1 MNAQSEFNKKH
12 DLQIPKVGFIKCDH
26 LEKVEDI
33 QEYLQ
38 ELSDNGNLKLFP
50 CPISSYSKHECIEEV
65 SNGMHC
71 WNIAHVNC
79 IMIKFRDSAK
89 ERIVLSEEFL
99 LSLED
104 IKKLHLN
111 KKNPIVLFDVIENTN
126 GCIYTKQRNNFL
138 SKLIQ
143 CGSEAVVTNICA
155 LPRKLV
161 NKFYCELH
169 KNLSKSLSIHDAL
182 LLARQSLLDKNPYAY
197 LFWLYGNTSF
207 PQRNKPLYDTKNEHN
222 TSINTINV
230 YGTAYLADNIN
241 NMHK

>member
-1 MNAQSEFNKKH
+1 MDAKSEIRTKYYQ
-12 DLQIPKVGFIKCDH
+12 QIPNIGFIKCDH
-26 LEKVEDI
+26 LEDVDEIKDFLYDLANVRDLNFQPCQI
-33 QEYLQ
+33 NGCSKQER
-38 ELSDNGNLKLFP
+38 
-50 CPISSYSKHECIEEV
+50 IEEV
-65 SNGMHC
+65 SSCMND

-111 KKNPIVLFDVIENTN
+111 KKNPIVLFDVIENPS

-161 NKFYCELH
+161 NEFYCELH
-169 KNLSKSLSIHDAL
+169 KKLNLY
-182 LLARQSLLDKNPYAY
+182 Q
-197 LFWLYGNTSF
+197 LF
-207 PQRNKPLYDTKNEHN
+207 
-222 TSINTINV
+222 
-230 YGTAYLADNIN
+230 
-241 NMHK
+241 